1 MNVDQLIYNKKI
13 AGGTSLGLVTGRL
26 TKHQIILQNR
36 IEVEVRP
43 SYLVQGLDV
52 CKRNQLLVT
61 LIDEVHPQQYL
72 VNDHHLYVVFRRT
85 LDVRYLTSIPEIIS
99 RGLGTTECV
108 QGRNISDTSF
118 IPDAVS

>member
-1 MNVDQLIYNKKI
+1 MNVDQLIYNLKDRRWDQLKF
-13 AGGTSLGLVTGRL
+13 SYRQVNL
-26 TKHQIILQNR
+26 QIILQNR